1 MVSKIYYISVPIQE
15 MPISILISCTFLSPI
30 SALYDT
36 QALFYF
42 YALRR
47 HVDLRLASQEG
58 LSLARR
64 DSPVFFNNRSSVFE
78 ATTKLS

>member
-1 MVSKIYYISVPIQE
+1 MQA
-15 MPISILISCTFLSPI
+15 MPINILIYLLFQLCK
-30 SALYDT
+30 T

-64 DSPVFFNNRSSVFE
+64 DSPVFFKSDLVFE
-78 ATTKLS
+78 ATIKLS